1 MDGQKLLVISD
12 THGNIPAL
20 KAVLNWAK
28 ARIPPNGTI
37 STAVFLGDGVTDL
50 RPVIAATGFSCDW
63 ELVKGNNDRG
73 FSIPETAV
81 FDFGG
86 HRFFICH
93 GHRYS
98 LYNGYHALAAA
109 ARNTKADAALFGHL
123 HVPVIKQEKDLLLVN
138 PGSVGS
144 PRSRIG
150 ATFAVIECAE
160 EQPLKVEFRGIGTQ
174 GEIRELKIPE
184 DN

>member
-20 KAVLNWAK
+20 KAVLNWAR
-28 ARIPPNGTI
+28 ARVPPNDKI
-37 STAVFLGDGVTDL
+37 AAAVFLGDGVTDL
-50 RPVIAATGFSCDW
+50 RPVIASTDFSCDW
-63 ELVKGNNDRG
+63 KLVKGNNDRG
-73 FSIPETAV
+73 SSIPETAA
-81 FDFGG
+81 FDFCG

-98 LYNGYHALAAA
+98 LYEGYHALAAA
-109 ARNTKADAALFGHL
+109 ARNAEADAALFGHL
-123 HVPVIKQEKDLLLVN
+123 HVPVIKREKDILLVN

-160 EQPLKVEFRGIGTQ
+160 EQPLKVEFWGIGGQ

-184 DN
+184 NN